1 MDDALDIQIR
11 DEESRTVMTITGD
24 VDIHSVAQLREQL
37 FELAARGHRLE
48 VDLDSVK
55 SIDASGLSA
64 LFAAFKRAAA
74 HGGSLHV
81 VCARDDLLQL
91 FHETGLDRQIPLN

>member
-11 DEESRTVMTITGD
+11 REESRAIVTITGD
-24 VDIHSVAQLREQL
+24 IDIHSVAQLREQL
-37 FELAARGHRLE
+37 FELAARGRQLE
-48 VDLDSVK
+48 VDLDGVN
-55 SIDASGLSA
+55 SIDAAGLGA
-64 LFAAFKRAAA
+64 LFATFKRAAA
-74 HGGSLHV
+74 HGGGLHV